1 MGDDY
6 LRKYE
11 FEVRVRL
18 LGNLNRM
25 ITVNNLSFTY
35 PGATSPTL
43 KDLNFEISEG
53 EIFGFLGPSGAG
65 KTTAQKILYKILH
78 GFEGDIFVQGKSLT
92 SLGKE
97 YQNMIGV
104 GFELPNHY
112 LKLTAKENMDL
123 FGAFYPKEKL
133 LKQEELFGMVGLEES
148 LNKKVEAF
156 SKGMK
161 MRLNFIRAIM
171 HDPDI
176 IFFDEPT
183 AGLDPVNARKIRQHI
198 LALKQQ
204 GKTIFITTHN
214 MTSAD
219 ELCDRVAFIADG
231 ELLVTESPASLKQK
245 HGKEAVKVEL
255 KGGQE
260 EEFPLAE
267 LGRNE
272 AFISFLNQGEL
283 LRINIQEATLEEVFI
298 QVTGKTLK
306 V

>member
-1 MGDDY
+1 
-6 LRKYE
+6 
-11 FEVRVRL
+11 
-18 LGNLNRM
+18 M
-25 ITVNNLSFTY
+25 IKVDNLSYTY
-35 PGATSPTL
+35 PGAKSRTL
-43 KDLNFEISEG
+43 KGLNFEISEG

-65 KTTAQKILYKILH
+65 KTTAQKILYKILN
-78 GFEGDIFVQGKSLT
+78 GFEGDISIQGKSLT
-92 SLGKE
+92 EWGKE
-97 YQNMIGV
+97 YQEMIGV

-123 FGAFYPKEKL
+123 FAAFYPQEKL
-133 LKQEELFGMVGLEES
+133 LKLEDLFEMVGLSDS
-148 LNKKVEAF
+148 LNKKVEAY

-183 AGLDPVNARKIRQHI
+183 AGLDPVNARKIREHI
-198 LALKQQ
+198 LALKQR

-231 ELLVTESPASLKQK
+231 ELLVTASPASLKHK
-245 HGKEAVKVEL
+245 HGREVVKVEL
-255 KGGQE
+255 KSGQS
-260 EEFPLAE
+260 EEFPVTD
-267 LGRNE
+267 LGHNE
-272 AFISFLNQGEL
+272 AFLSFLNQGEL
-283 LRINIQEATLEEVFI
+283 LRINTLEATLEEVFI

-306 V
+306 A